1 MSTYVRIRVAE
12 EAYAMPVTHVREISD
27 LGELTPV
34 PGVRSEVLGVR
45 NLRGQILPVVD
56 LAMLLGVARTGSPS
70 RLLVAEADGLAA
82 GLAIDEV
89 SGVDEL
95 AEPPD
100 EGDSELLAGTIL
112 DHDALVGVI
121 NVPSVFAELERAQR

>member
-12 EAYAMPVTHVREISD
+12 EAYALPVTHVREISD

-34 PGVRSEVLGVR
+34 PGARPEVLGVC

-56 LAMLLGVARTGSPS
+56 LAKLLGVARTTSPS
-70 RLLVAEADGLAA
+70 RLLVAEAGGLAA

-95 AEPPD
+95 AEPRN
-100 EGDSELLAGTIL
+100 EGDSDLLAGTIL
-112 DHDALVGVI
+112 DAGDLVGVI
-121 NVPSVFAELERAQR
+121 NVPSLFAELERAQR

>member
-12 EAYAMPVTHVREISD
+12 ETYAMPVANVREISD

-34 PGVRSEVLGVR
+34 PGVRPEVLGVR
-45 NLRGQILPVVD
+45 NLRGQILPVID
-56 LAMLLGVARTGSPS
+56 LAMLLGVARTASPS
-70 RLLVAEADGLAA
+70 RLLVAEADGKAA

-95 AEPPD
+95 TEPPD
-100 EGDSELLAGTIL
+100 EGDSDLLTGTIL
-112 DHDALVGVI
+112 EGGDLIGVV
-121 NVPSVFAELERAQR
+121 NVSSVFAELERTQR